1 MSQKKSLI
9 IYDLLEQIE
18 SNLNAKNY
26 YTALFV
32 TLTIPDICGALAS
45 SNGMASGNKYAE
57 WFNDCVAHKH
67 FAWGKQWLT
76 GEDCYQIRC
85 AMLHQGRSD
94 RPKISYSSVR
104 FMIKQPNT
112 AIVGGI
118 ILIKDEALK
127 DKALKDKTLYID
139 LLQFCQNIVQSAYDW
154 LEEVENDPLFKKN
167 SESFTELFA
176 LSFE

>member
-1 MSQKKSLI
+1 MI

-18 SNLNAKNY
+18 SNLSAKNY

-45 SNGMASGNKYAE
+45 SDGWTNREKYAE
-57 WFNDCVAHKH
+57 WFNNCVAHKH
-67 FAWGKQWLT
+67 VAWGKQWLT
-76 GEDCYQIRC
+76 GEDCYKIRC

-94 RPKISYSSVR
+94 HSKISYSSVR

-112 AIVGGI
+112 AIVGGTI
-118 ILIKDEALK
+118 SISDE
-127 DKALKDKTLYID
+127 TLYID
-139 LLQFCQNIVQSAYDW
+139 LPQFCRNIVQSAYDW

-167 SESFTELFA
+167 SESFAELFT